1 MPDDVQRLLSQAE
14 RFARLTDRLSV
25 SFAEELAT
33 VLRDLDRELVRL
45 VADARSGNRT
55 ATALAV
61 RAGELRRALRE
72 VLRAAGYDALV
83 DRASRRALDEAL
95 EVLGRTDVGRTT
107 RRFVTQDVARLEAL
121 RTLRVGEMV
130 AKGDEAAIAL
140 WRTLVRGLYAQQPV
154 AAIVEDL
161 AEALDLEFAEARTLY
176 DTATAVYGREIEAL
190 KSGPED
196 VFLYSGPI
204 DNQMRPFCLQ
214 HIGKVFSRAAIDAL
228 DNGQLADTF
237 LTGGGYNC
245 RHIWMR
251 LSALDEDAAKADTG
265 ERLEFVTESLADV
278 QPKKRARAA

>member
-25 SFAEELAT
+25 SFTEELAT

-45 VADARSGNRT
+45 VAEAKAGNRT

-61 RAGELRRALRE
+61 RAGELRRQLRE
-72 VLRAAGYDALV
+72 VLRAAGYDALI

-95 EVLGRTDVGRTT
+95 EVLGQTQVGRTT
-107 RRFVTQDVARLEAL
+107 RRFTTQDATRLEAL
-121 RTLRVGEMV
+121 RTLRVGELV
-130 AKGDEAAIAL
+130 AKGDEAAIAI

-154 AAIVEDL
+154 SAIVEDL
-161 AEALDLEFAEARTLY
+161 AEALDVEFAEARTLY

-204 DNQMRPFCLQ
+204 DNQMRPFCAQ
-214 HIGKVFSRAAIDAL
+214 HIGKVFSRRAIDAL
-228 DNGQLADTF
+228 DNGQLADPF

-245 RHIWMR
+245 RHVWMT
-251 LSALDEDAAKADTG
+251 LSSLSDSAALADTG
-265 ERLEFVTESLADV
+265 ERVAYVAEALADV